1 LLLQLI
7 SDNLSQREQDV
18 IRMSYGI
25 NCEKLSASEIANH
38 LEIKG
43 TSSYVRV
50 SQLKRQA
57 INKLKEAVSHSQV
70 TDYL

>member
-1 LLLQLI
+1 
-7 SDNLSQREQDV
+7 
-18 IRMSYGI
+18 MSYGI

-38 LEIKG
+38 LNIKG

-57 INKLKEAVSHSQV
+57 INKLKEAVGHSQV